1 MSVTLFVGPLIDP
14 EEENQQEIARLKAIL
29 DDLNAQLAER
39 GLPAY
44 RDPEAEPEGYEFWN
58 VMFANEWMANLMAL
72 LDNVRADEQSQIKL
86 RQFVDAGETGA
97 HYFPIDFPEPLKS
110 TVAEDM
116 VYGSC
121 QALLR
126 EVEAL
131 GEWLGVPL
139 ERFPMDFSG
148 EFEDQGSKWAAIF
161 EELEEQG
168 APFINLTWGGV
179 SLEAVED
186 HIREICEATGADL
199 DAFKQSLIEEYGS
212 LEAYVEAMNAEGPS
226 DAENTMGAVFALV
239 SYYQGCKYAIAHGLT
254 FGGG

>member
-14 EEENQQEIARLKAIL
+14 EEENQQEIGRLQAIL

-39 GLPAY
+39 GLPGY
-44 RDPEAEPEGYEFWN
+44 HDPEAAPEGYEFWN
-58 VMFANEWMANLMAL
+58 VMFANEWMANLQAL
-72 LDNVRADEQSQIKL
+72 LENIRADAQSQIKL
-86 RQFVDAGETGA
+86 RQFVDATEVGA
-97 HYFPIDFPEPLKS
+97 HYFPVDFAEPLASK
-110 TVAEDM
+110 VAEDM

-126 EVEAL
+126 EVEAVAQ
-131 GEWLGVPL
+131 WLGVPL

-148 EFEDQGSKWAAIF
+148 EFEDQGAQWAAIF

-168 APFINLTWGGV
+168 APFTHLTWGGAD
-179 SLEAVED
+179 LEAVLAQIHEF
-186 HIREICEATGADL
+186 CEATGADEES
-199 DAFKQSLIEEYGS
+199 FKQSLIEEHGS
-212 LEAYVEAMNAEGPS
+212 LEEYVAAVNAEGPS